1 VPGQVPGEAS
11 LICHFPLGA
20 LGAGASCS
28 GAHIRLHL
36 TRTPRS
42 ITLNFEL
49 TVTEKN
55 IMQKSYIR
63 VLLATLAIF
72 NLFAVS
78 AVYANEYAE
87 PDAEKSEYWPPIKKN
102 MFGDRKVVYDRDNQY
117 LAVYSA
123 VRADDA
129 SSVPVMV
136 RMRNPQSEK
145 EWVKR
150 VWLIADRNPVP
161 IPGIFTFSKEAG
173 LAHVE
178 TRIRLEDMMHVRAVA
193 EMNDGRLF
201 MAARWIKAFG
211 GCTSPFY
218 IASNKNLGKMKF
230 RSDDAIISSEAP
242 SKIQLM
248 ISHPNISGL
257 AMDQLSKTVPEA
269 YYIKHV
275 SVTYGEKEI
284 MSADIDASI
293 SENPVFYF
301 YLNADKRAK
310 LRANIVD
317 TKDLK
322 FEKAVEI
329 EPGKPIQVSGAS

>member
-1 VPGQVPGEAS
+1 M
-11 LICHFPLGA
+11 LK
-20 LGAGASCS
+20 
-28 GAHIRLHL
+28 
-36 TRTPRS
+36 S
-42 ITLNFEL
+42 IF
-49 TVTEKN
+49 
-55 IMQKSYIR
+55 R
-63 VLLATLAIF
+63 VLLATSAAFGLLSSGLA
-72 NLFAVS
+72 A
-78 AVYANEYAE
+78 ANERAE

-102 MFGDRKVVYDRDNQY
+102 MFGDREVVYDKNNKY
-117 LAVYSA
+117 LAVYSPI
-123 VRADDA
+123 RADDA

-136 RMRNPQSEK
+136 RFRSPQNEN

-161 IPGIFTFSKEAG
+161 VPGVFKFSKEAG

-211 GCTSPFY
+211 GCTAPFY
-218 IASNKNLGKMKF
+218 IASTKNLGKMKF
-230 RSDDAIISSEAP
+230 RSEDDVISSEAP

-248 ISHPNISGL
+248 ISHPNVSGL
-257 AMDQLSKTVPEA
+257 AMDQLTKSVPEA
-269 YYIKHV
+269 YYIKHL
-275 SVTYGEKEI
+275 SVTYGEKEV

-301 YLNADKRAK
+301 YVRADKRAK
-310 LRANIVD
+310 LQAHIVD

-322 FEKAVEI
+322 FEKTIEI
-329 EPGKPIQVSGAS
+329 EPGKPIEVSGTS

>member
-1 VPGQVPGEAS
+1 
-11 LICHFPLGA
+11 L
-20 LGAGASCS
+20 
-28 GAHIRLHL
+28 
-36 TRTPRS
+36 
-42 ITLNFEL
+42 
-49 TVTEKN
+49 EKN
-55 IMQKSYIR
+55 TVRKLYFQ

-72 NLFAVS
+72 NMFAVGL
-78 AVYANEYAE
+78 VYANENAQ

-102 MFGDRKVVYDRDNQY
+102 MFGDREVMYDRDNKY
-117 LAVYSA
+117 LAVYSS

-129 SSVPVMV
+129 SAVPIMV
-136 RMRNPQSEK
+136 RMRNPQSDK

-161 IPGIFTFSKEAG
+161 IPGVFTFSREAG

-193 EMNDGRLF
+193 EMNDGRLI

-218 IASNKNLGKMKF
+218 IASTKNLGKMKF
-230 RSDDAIISSEAP
+230 RTEEEVISSEIP

-257 AMDQLSKTVPEA
+257 AMDQLSKSVPEA
-269 YYIKHV
+269 YYIKHL
-275 SVTYGEKEI
+275 SVTYGGKEI

-301 YLNADKRAK
+301 YVNADKRAK
-310 LRANIVD
+310 LQAKITD
-317 TKDLK
+317 TKDLT
-322 FEKAVEI
+322 FEKAIDI
-329 EPGKPIQVSGAS
+329 EPGKPIEVSGAS